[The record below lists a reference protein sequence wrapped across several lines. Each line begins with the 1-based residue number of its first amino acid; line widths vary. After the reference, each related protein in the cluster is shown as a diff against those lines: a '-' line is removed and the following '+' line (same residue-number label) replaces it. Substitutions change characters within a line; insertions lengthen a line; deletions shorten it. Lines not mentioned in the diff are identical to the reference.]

1 MTTPWIEK
9 VKRVTFS
16 TLTKLQGESRLFE
29 PPKKSKFEES
39 SVKLQCLSGEGLV
52 RLIENEQPWGSRNRD
67 SAVNH
72 TAHFITKLISSS
84 VGMDVGAPSDLAEG
98 GGGGPFCPKK
108 YTMPEFLSFVIG
120 IQKHLYR
127 MKRKNVY
134 HFDA

>member
-98 GGGGPFCPKK
+98 GGGTFLPEKIHNARILEFCNRDTKALISYEKEKRLPF
-108 YTMPEFLSFVIG
+108 
-120 IQKHLYR
+120 
-127 MKRKNVY
+127 
-134 HFDA
+134 